1 MKELASRTMPV
12 ELPLLRIA
20 PPRGWLDIDFKELW
34 AARELLYFFVWRDI
48 KVRYKQTAIGA
59 AWAVIQPFMT
69 MVVFSLFFGKL
80 AKMDSHGLPYPIFYY
95 SALLPWMY
103 FAAALQNATNVV
115 VEQQH
120 VITKVYF
127 PRLVLPLSA
136 VVSGL
141 LDFAISF
148 VVFLGMMAY
157 YRIMPGLAILLFPC
171 FLLLA
176 VLTALGVGLWL
187 SALNAIYRD
196 VRYVIPFLVQFW
208 LFASPVAYP
217 SSLVPRAL
225 ALALRA
231 QSHGRRHRGL
241 PLGAHRARPA
251 TEHHARGLHRN
262 GFAPGGRRLGV
273 FPQDGRNDCRR
284 CLNDEFGIMNTLKR
298 GMSDGVIHVEDLGKR
313 DQIGERERYRALR
326 NILAR
331 VTKPTSG
338 FADVRGRRGSLL
350 EVGSGYHP
358 EWG

>member
-1 MKELASRTMPV
+1 VSIALAEKDFQIQHAV
-12 ELPLLRIA
+12 FRIV
-20 PPRGWLDIDFKELW
+20 PPRGWLDIDFQELW

-59 AWAVIQPFMT
+59 AWAIIQPFMT

-103 FAAALQNATNVV
+103 FATALQNATNVV
-115 VEQQH
+115 VEQQQ

-136 VVSGL
+136 VVAGL
-141 LDFAISF
+141 LDFGISF

-157 YRIMPGLAILLFPC
+157 FHIVPGIAILLFPG

-208 LFASPVAYP
+208 MFASPVAYP
-217 SSLVPRAL
+217 SSLVPERWRWL
-225 ALALRA
+225 Y
-231 QSHGRRHRGL
+231 GL
-241 PLGAHRARPA
+241 NPMA
-251 TEHHARGLHRN
+251 
-262 GFAPGGRRLGV
+262 
-273 FPQDGRNDCRR
+273 
-284 CLNDEFGIMNTLKR
+284 
-298 GMSDGVIHVEDLGKR
+298 GVIEGFR
-313 DQIGERERYRALR
+313 WALTGHGQPPS
-326 NILAR
+326 ILLAASTAM
-331 VTKPTSG
+331 VVLLVASG
-338 FADVRGRRGSLL
+338 LAFFHKMEGTIADV
-350 EVGSGYHP
+350 V
-358 EWG
+358 

>member
-1 MKELASRTMPV
+1 VTNELAEQAVPA
-12 ELPLLRIA
+12 ELPVLRIA

-34 AARELLYFFVWRDI
+34 EARELIYFFVWRDI

-103 FAAALQNATNVV
+103 FAGALQSATAVV

-127 PRLVLPLSA
+127 PRLVLPLSS
-136 VVSGL
+136 VVAGL
-141 LDFAISF
+141 LDFSISF

-157 YRIMPGLAILLFPC
+157 FRIMPGLSILLFPF

-217 SSLVPRAL
+217 STLVPARWRWL
-225 ALALRA
+225 Y
-231 QSHGRRHRGL
+231 GL
-241 PLGAHRARPA
+241 NPMA
-251 TEHHARGLHRN
+251 
-262 GFAPGGRRLGV
+262 
-273 FPQDGRNDCRR
+273 
-284 CLNDEFGIMNTLKR
+284 
-298 GMSDGVIHVEDLGKR
+298 GVIEGFR
-313 DQIGERERYRALR
+313 WALTGHGQPP
-326 NILAR
+326 NIMLAVSTGMVLLLVVGGLAFFHR
-331 VTKPTSG
+331 MEGTI
-338 FADVRGRRGSLL
+338 ADV
-350 EVGSGYHP
+350 V
-358 EWG
+358 